1 MRLRLRLAAVL
12 SVTALSTAG
21 VAALP
26 SVTAHDVA
34 SAAACQSQHNS
45 VHVALSSS
53 RYPATTDHIADAI
66 AAGEASLLHIDRD
79 HEDQHRDESLA
90 DYPPRSGFDR
100 DEYPPA
106 MSREGGTGADVRY
119 IDPSDNRGA
128 GATMGNA
135 LEGWCED
142 QPFRIDITP

>member
-1 MRLRLRLAAVL
+1 MARRCVVVVFATVAVAL
-12 SVTALSTAG
+12 GGSATAT
-21 VAALP
+21 
-26 SVTAHDVA
+26 
-34 SAAACQSQHNS
+34 AAACERQSS
-45 VHVALSSS
+45 TVYVVLSEA
-53 RYPATTDHIADAI
+53 RYPETTDHILDAI
-66 AAGEASLLHIDRD
+66 AAGEAALLHIDRAD
-79 HEDQHRDESLA
+79 EDLHRSQSLA
-90 DYPPRSGFDR
+90 PFPPRSGFDR

-142 QPFRIDITP
+142 QPFRIDIVP